1 MEERAFIDDAF
12 RLSHAACTCTLHT
25 PFADNCAPA
34 HPYTLF
40 SSTQVSDGRIADRT
54 LLCEYIGEV
63 NFLNQH
69 LIDQGDSL
77 MDLLR
82 TGRSSSSLVVSP
94 DHHANIARFFSGIN
108 NTDPGAKK
116 CQNVKSIR
124 FNVDGEL
131 RVFLFVSKNGG
142 LREGDA
148 LYYDYNGHSRKGYPT
163 ENFVVGTMSHGAGE
177 VGEVGA
183 AGGAGGG
190 GGGGGGGGRGGG
202 GGGDDGGGEGGAG
215 GAGEAGGAKDG
226 VEDVFEG
233 SICGVGGVASGLEE
247 SVSSRS
253 VV

>member
-1 MEERAFIDDAF
+1 MRVCVCVCVCVEERAFTDDVF
-12 RLSHAACTCTLHT
+12 RLSHAACTCTLHI
-25 PFADNCAPA
+25 PSADNCAPA

-63 NFLNQH
+63 NFLSQH

-131 RVFLFVSKNGG
+131 RVFLFVSKHGG

-163 ENFVVGTMSHGAGE
+163 ENFVVGTRSHGAGE

-190 GGGGGGGGRGGG
+190 DDGGGGGA
-202 GGGDDGGGEGGAG
+202 AG
-215 GAGEAGGAKDG
+215 GAGKAGGAEDG
-226 VEDVFEG
+226 VEDGFEG
-233 SICGVGGVASGLEE
+233 NSCGVGGVESGFEE
-247 SVSSRS
+247 IVSSRS